1 LKEKTM
7 ADNVALVEKAYE
19 AFGRGDVETVLGLF
33 SENIEW
39 YEAENSPFWPGR
51 AFHGPQ
57 EVVEGVFAR
66 LGADTKDFRITISRI
81 LGCGET
87 VLVQGRYSGSW
98 AATGTS
104 FDLQMAHIW
113 DFEGGKTVRWQQCT
127 DTLGWARATGDV
139 K

>member
-1 LKEKTM
+1 M
-7 ADNVALVEKAYE
+7 ADNVALVEQAYD

-57 EVVEGVFAR
+57 EIVQEVFAR
-66 LGADTKDFRITISRI
+66 LGAETTDFRISISRT

-87 VLVQGRYSGSW
+87 VLVEGRYSGTW
-98 AATGTS
+98 NANGTS

-113 DFEGGKTVRWQQCT
+113 DFENGKAVRWQQYT
-127 DTLGWARATGDV
+127 DTLGWARATAT
-139 K
+139 

>member
-1 LKEKTM
+1 M

-19 AFGRGDVETVLGLF
+19 AFGRGDVETVLGLL

-39 YEAENSPFWPGR
+39 HEAENSPFWPGR

-66 LGADTKDFRITISRI
+66 LGADTKDFQTAVSRI

-87 VLVQGRYSGSW
+87 VVVQGRYSGSW

-104 FDLQMAHIW
+104 FDLQMVHIW
-113 DFEGGKTVRWQQCT
+113 DFEDERPCALTKAPTP
-127 DTLGWARATGDV
+127 WAGRAPRAT
-139 K
+139 